1 MVKHPHS
8 SGEGRA
14 SNKVGKIVEVHKGCV
29 RTLSLYYFTMIEFDR
44 RSKKNRAVL

>member
-8 SGEGRA
+8 SGEGRE
-14 SNKVGKIVEVHKGCV
+14 SNKVGKIVEVHKGYV

-44 RSKKNRAVL
+44 RSKKNRAML